1 MKRRLGIQLL
11 LVGALLFGAIRV
23 AQAAGGDLP
32 TPTPISPPLITGTTV
47 LLNGGFEGGLLGWT
61 PWFEDT
67 GKPAN
72 AESLDYAVTPAF
84 SVERNPLLVYV
95 GEASLHIGRMYDP
108 WHAGLKQ
115 IARVTPQ
122 ARVRFCAV
130 GRVYASNR
138 DFGREASWA
147 ALNGHLQVGL
157 AVGDQDWT
165 STAVNWSEPINPHDE
180 WREVCAEADA
190 DASGQITVFTSA
202 NFRGVAAKH
211 LDVWWDA
218 ARLIDA
224 GSLTAFGNAVN
235 GSSAEAAPLNVL
247 LLMPTGNIS
256 TTTYRVVPAQ
266 LYAGPI
272 ITLALSQPLTTTLL
286 VTVSVKAS
294 MPTAS
299 LSSSPPS
306 IDREQTINVR
316 PDATVIVTAV
326 PSPKSSPSFSGTATP
341 VPTHAEP
348 TVSRTVVPIATDR
361 SVLPAI
367 IPTEITPI
375 NLRESEPLPIGG
387 LLGLSALL
395 IGGVL
400 GALLLARRR

>member
-1 MKRRLGIQLL
+1 MMKRSIGIQILI
-11 LVGALLFGAIRV
+11 VCAMLFGMIGI
-23 AQAAGGDLP
+23 AQAAGGDP
-32 TPTPISPPLITGTTV
+32 PVPIPSVTGTPMPITGTAV
-47 LLNGGFEGGLLGWT
+47 LINSGFEGGLLGWT

-67 GKPAN
+67 GTRSAAR

-84 SVERNPLLVYV
+84 SVERNPLLVHA

-115 IARVTPQ
+115 IARVTPN
-122 ARVRFCAV
+122 ARVRFCAY

-218 ARLIDA
+218 ARLSDA
-224 GSLTAFGNAVN
+224 GSLTAFGNAVS
-235 GSSAEAAPLNVL
+235 GSSALADPLNVL
-247 LLMPTGNIS
+247 LLMPTGLVS
-256 TTTYRVVPAQ
+256 PTTYRVVPAQ

-272 ITLALSQPLTTTLL
+272 ITLSISQPLTTT
-286 VTVSVKAS
+286 AIRDC
-294 MPTAS
+294 A
-299 LSSSPPS
+299 
-306 IDREQTINVR
+306 R
-316 PDATVIVTAV
+316 
-326 PSPKSSPSFSGTATP
+326 SGQSARR
-341 VPTHAEP
+341 V
-348 TVSRTVVPIATDR
+348 
-361 SVLPAI
+361 AI
-367 IPTEITPI
+367 I
-375 NLRESEPLPIGG
+375 NADACR
-387 LLGLSALL
+387 
-395 IGGVL
+395 
-400 GALLLARRR
+400 ARTDD

>member
-1 MKRRLGIQLL
+1 M
-11 LVGALLFGAIRV
+11 
-23 AQAAGGDLP
+23 P
-32 TPTPISPPLITGTTV
+32 ITGTAV
-47 LLNGGFEGGLLGWT
+47 LINGGFEGGLLGWT

-67 GKPAN
+67 DKPAR

-84 SVERNPLLVYV
+84 SVERNPLLVQA
-95 GEASLHIGRMYDP
+95 GDASLHIGRMYDP

-115 IARVTPQ
+115 IARVTPN
-122 ARVRFCAV
+122 ARVRFCAA

-190 DASGQITVFTSA
+190 DASGQITVFASA

-218 ARLIDA
+218 ARLSDA
-224 GSLTAFGNAVN
+224 SSLTAFGNAVS
-235 GSSAEAAPLNVL
+235 GSSVLADPLNVL
-247 LLMPTGNIS
+247 LLMPTGLVS
-256 TTTYRVVPAQ
+256 PTAYRVVPAQ

-286 VTVSVKAS
+286 VTAPVEAS
-294 MPTAS
+294 TPTAS
-299 LSSSPPS
+299 LSSTPSS

-316 PDATVIVTAV
+316 PEPTVTVTAT
-326 PSPKSSPSFSGTATP
+326 PLPISSPAVSGTVTP
-341 VPTHAEP
+341 VPTHAAP
-348 TVSRTVVPIATDR
+348 TVSRTVVPIATHR

-367 IPTEITPI
+367 IPTEITSI
-375 NLRESEPLPIGG
+375 DLREPEPLPIGG

-395 IGGVL
+395 IGGVG

>member
-1 MKRRLGIQLL
+1 MMKRSIGIQMLI
-11 LVGALLFGAIRV
+11 VCAVLFGSIGIAH
-23 AQAAGGDLP
+23 AAGGDPP
-32 TPTPISPPLITGTTV
+32 TSVPTSSPPITGTTV
-47 LLNGGFEGGLLGWT
+47 LINSGFEGGLLGWT

-72 AESLDYAVTPAF
+72 AESLDYAITPAF
-84 SVERNPLLVYV
+84 SVERNPLLVHA

-115 IARVTPQ
+115 IARVTPNV
-122 ARVRFCAV
+122 RVRFCAV

-157 AVGDQDWT
+157 AVGDTDWT
-165 STAVNWSEPINPHDE
+165 STAVNWSAPINPHDD
-180 WREVCAEADA
+180 WRELCVEGDTG
-190 DASGQITVFTSA
+190 DSGQITVFTSA

-211 LDVWWDA
+211 LDVWWDTA
-218 ARLIDA
+218 
-224 GSLTAFGNAVN
+224 SLTAFGGATN
-235 GSSAEAAPLNVL
+235 GSSEVAAPLNVL
-247 LLMPTGNIS
+247 LLMPTGPVS
-256 TTTYRVVPAQ
+256 PTAYRVVPAQ

-286 VTVSVKAS
+286 VTVPVKAS

-299 LSSSPPS
+299 LSSTPPS

-326 PSPKSSPSFSGTATP
+326 PSPKSSPVVSG
-341 VPTHAEP
+341 
-348 TVSRTVVPIATDR
+348 TVVPIATHR
-361 SVLPAI
+361 SVPPAI
-367 IPTEITPI
+367 LPTEITPI
-375 NLRESEPLPIGG
+375 DLRESEPLPIGG

-395 IGGVL
+395 IGGV
-400 GALLLARRR
+400 GGSLLLARRR